1 MKADDEGSPDVSGSP
16 RESKDVLWRGVSY
29 AGGATMPYFIKIT
42 ERKTYL
48 KYLIEAETAEDV
60 DDQEETYLGY
70 VEGDTEGSRVA
81 GPFTS
86 RDEALASDES
96 HVEGA

>member
-1 MKADDEGSPDVSGSP
+1 MFFAWAYHTWEDG
-16 RESKDVLWRGVSY
+16 
-29 AGGATMPYFIKIT
+29 MPYFIKFT

-48 KYLIEAETAEDV
+48 KYLIEADTAEDV

-70 VEGDTEGSRVA
+70 VDGDAGASRVA

-86 RDEALASDES
+86 KGDAFASDES
-96 HVEGA
+96 YVEGV